1 MAEAKRRMSQ
11 REFSSWLKYRRKVG
25 SLDMAY
31 RMDKQTALICSVLTH
46 GKVEPEKFM
55 PRYEVE
61 EEIASF
67 DGVFA
72 MLKSKTKKAVKDG
85 K

>member
-1 MAEAKRRMSQ
+1 MSQ
-11 REFSSWLKYRRKVG
+11 REFASWLKYRRKVG

-55 PRYEVE
+55 PRYEE
-61 EEIASF
+61 DAPASF

>member
-1 MAEAKRRMSQ
+1 MSQ
-11 REFSSWLKYRRKVG
+11 REFASWLKYRRKVG

-55 PRYEVE
+55 PRYEE
-61 EEIASF
+61 DEPASF

-72 MLKSKTKKAVKDG
+72 MLKSKTKTKQRKSEDSG
-85 K
+85 